1 MALFGQRA
9 GSVKKIGKAGFHSPT
24 SATVWL
30 EYGGTGPLPR
40 PRPRGS
46 LVVLSDCS
54 VGTEECGPGF
64 I

>member
-1 MALFGQRA
+1 MALFEQCA
-9 GSVKKIGKAGFHSPT
+9 GSVKKIRKVGFHSPT

-30 EYGGTGPLPR
+30 EYGGMGPLPR
-40 PRPRGS
+40 PKQS
-46 LVVLSDCS
+46 LVILSDCS

>member
-1 MALFGQRA
+1 MALVGQCA

-40 PRPRGS
+40 PRGS
-46 LVVLSDCS
+46 LVILSDCS